1 MAIPREPTAESHPE
15 IYKEWQ
21 KSSLTEW
28 EKAGKART
36 EWFRKDGQA
45 YYMIVRSPFR
55 SHVVPA

>member
-21 KSSLTEW
+21 NASMTEW

-45 YYMIVRSPFR
+45 YYMIVGLPLRFTLT
-55 SHVVPA
+55 